1 MNLDSTRG
9 SIHMPEDGAG
19 PAQTEPDGRRVR
31 LAVPAVLFTVL
42 VIAILTLAGIGG
54 RYWLHGDFDVIHALL
69 ILFFSINLWIC
80 YWEICLF
87 LERDHIERRAEY
99 WRRRRQ
105 ETGRTPAI
113 EFLTGKAPLARIL
126 SPALWA
132 DVWATYAQI
141 DGSYADR
148 RTYGYNID
156 IANGFVTPVPTLVL
170 YAAFTFDF
178 LPALAAGIIGALLF
192 WQLTFGTALY
202 WVSFF
207 LAKRQARLSRR
218 DICIYIWALNSPWLL
233 FALLGLYASIRLIAD
248 GDYSVLGH

>member
-1 MNLDSTRG
+1 
-9 SIHMPEDGAG
+9 MPEDRAG

-31 LAVPAVLFTVL
+31 LTVPAVLFSVL
-42 VIAILTLAGIGG
+42 VIAILTVAGIGG
-54 RYWLHGDFDVIHALL
+54 RYWLRGDFDVIHALL

-87 LERDHIERRAEY
+87 LKRDYIERRAEY
-99 WRRRRQ
+99 WRERRR

-113 EFLTGKAPLARIL
+113 EFLTGKAPLSRIL
-126 SPALWA
+126 SPAIWA

-178 LPALAAGIIGALLF
+178 LPALAAGIIGAMLF
-192 WQLTFGTALY
+192 WQLTYGTALY

-207 LAKRQARLSRR
+207 LAKRQTRLSRR